1 MHLHA
6 GGVGLSTSRNK
17 LGIGNTSICPSA
29 LAPMQDVTG
38 LPFMTL
44 IADRGPPDL
53 FFTEFFRVHANS
65 RLSPAILSSITDNPT
80 DRPVFAQIIGENVDD
95 ITRTISDLNKY
106 PVAGIDLN
114 MGCPAP
120 RVYKKNVGG
129 GLLKDP
135 LKIQQILQAM
145 RSMIE
150 GNLTVKMRIG
160 FEDDQNFEEILKI
173 ISGSGVNLLSIHVR
187 TVKGGYN
194 SPPQYEYIDKAT
206 QFLADDCPI
215 LVNGSI
221 ESAIDACRLK
231 NKLGVMGVMI
241 GRAAI
246 RNPWIFRQINEFSR
260 GEDIFIPRRKDL
272 YSYCIQLYEVLNNP
286 GMDERKMVS
295 RMKKFLNYIGSAI
308 GDDGCFLKRLKRAVL
323 KDELF
328 SIFDEHLIDR
338 GRSEIEIP
346 IDSNLSSSTAVV
358 NNSGCE
364 F

>member
-1 MHLHA
+1 M
-6 GGVGLSTSRNK
+6 STARTK
-17 LGIGNTSICPSA
+17 LGIGNSSICPSA

-38 LPFMTL
+38 LPFMSL
-44 IADRGPPDL
+44 VAERGPPDL

-80 DRPVFAQIIGENVDD
+80 NRPVFAQIIGENIAD
-95 ITRTISDLNKY
+95 INRTISDLKEY

-135 LKIQQILQAM
+135 SKIQQILQSM

-194 SPPQYEYIDKAT
+194 SPPQYEYVDKAL
-206 QFLADDCPI
+206 QFLGDDCPI

-221 ESAIDACRLK
+221 ESASDACRLK
-231 NKLGVMGVMI
+231 DKRGVMGVMI

-260 GEDIFIPRRKDL
+260 GEEIFIPRRKDL
-272 YSYCIQLYEVLNNP
+272 YSYCMQLYKVLYNP

-308 GDDGCFLKRLKRAVL
+308 GDDGCFLKRLKRAVTR
-323 KDELF
+323 DELF
-328 SIFDEHLIDR
+328 FIFNEHLLH
-338 GRSEIEIP
+338 GERSELEIP
-346 IDSNLSSSTAVV
+346 IDSNLVSSSGVA
-358 NNSGCE
+358 SSSDCQ